1 MTKETKGKKFFSFLI
16 KAAACGGNGVRVGT
30 LVEMCWWFVWP
41 LLRFGKQVSAGGPR
55 FAQQHALTSST
66 LSVLSFCD
74 ITEVIFTHVSS
85 L

>member
-1 MTKETKGKKFFSFLI
+1 MTKETKGKKTFFSFLI
-16 KAAACGGNGVRVGT
+16 KAAACGGNSVGVGT
-30 LVEMCWWFVWP
+30 RVEMCWWFVWP

-66 LSVLSFCD
+66 
-74 ITEVIFTHVSS
+74 TNPAEVIFMHVSS